1 MFNHKHYVPILRW
14 RAAEK
19 GALLK
24 LREEHKALVT
34 PLIEFIMPQSNNGDT
49 EKTPKELLQESVD
62 KFSENLSSIADQVMK
77 YWGRSAVFIDVQLI
91 DGSIRAETLKQILEH
106 GKQLDIFM
114 IPVITIIPVVGFESD
129 TQTRH
134 VAVEFAKQS
143 GHGICLRI
151 TDSNFKEKSLSNDI
165 GNFLLSNKLDTKE
178 VDMLIDFKII
188 DENTSV
194 DTLATKINAI
204 PHVEKWRTFTVAGGA
219 FPKDLSHMEKH
230 NQHDIPR
237 SDWVIWRALMNKLER
252 QPSFADYTVQ
262 YPIYLP
268 QTSAANPSAS
278 IRYSLE
284 EKWVIVRGEGL
295 RNPKGAGFKQYP
307 AQAQILTNQ
316 KNVFKGENFSAGDAY
331 IAEKAKDIKTKK
343 TGNPKTWL
351 EAGINHHVSLVVD
364 QIANLREK

>member
-24 LREEHKALVT
+24 LKEEHKSLVT
-34 PLIEFIMPQSNNGDT
+34 PLIEFIMPQSNSDG
-49 EKTPKELLQESVD
+49 EKTPKELLQESIE
-62 KFSENLSSIADQVMK
+62 KFSENLSGIANQVVK
-77 YWGRSAVFIDVQLI
+77 YWGRNTVFVDVQLI
-91 DGSIRAETLKQILEH
+91 DGSIRAETLKKILEH

-114 IPVITIIPVVGFESD
+114 IPVITVIPVVGFESD
-129 TQTRH
+129 SQTRR

-143 GHGICLRI
+143 GHGLCLRI
-151 TDSNFKEKSLSNDI
+151 TDSNFKEKSLSGDI
-165 GNFLLSNKLDTKE
+165 ENFLRENRIAAKDI
-178 VDMLIDFKII
+178 DMLIDFKAVN
-188 DENTSV
+188 EKTSV
-194 DTLATKINAI
+194 DTLVEKINAI
-204 PHVEKWRTFTVAGGA
+204 PNLGGWRTFTVAGGA
-219 FPKDLSHMEKH
+219 FPQDLSHLEKH

-237 SDWVIWRALMNKLER
+237 SDWTIWRNLTGKLKR

-268 QTSAANPSAS
+268 QTSASNPSAS

-307 AQAQILTNQ
+307 AQAQILANQ
-316 KNVFKGENFSAGDAY
+316 RDVFKGENFSVGDAY
-331 IAEKAKDIKTKK
+331 IAEKAKDINTKK

-351 EAGINHHVSLVVD
+351 EAGINHHVSLVAD
-364 QIANLREK
+364 QISSLREK